1 MGIHHCQRWDGR
13 LYVRAFDTLDEAQE
27 FIDAF
32 MPDGWRA
39 KIEMVK
45 ATIVGYDGVKH

>member
-1 MGIHHCQRWDGR
+1 MDASGR
-13 LYVRAFDTLDEAQE
+13 VTGV

-32 MPDGWRA
+32 MPDGWRD
-39 KIEMVK
+39 KIEAVK